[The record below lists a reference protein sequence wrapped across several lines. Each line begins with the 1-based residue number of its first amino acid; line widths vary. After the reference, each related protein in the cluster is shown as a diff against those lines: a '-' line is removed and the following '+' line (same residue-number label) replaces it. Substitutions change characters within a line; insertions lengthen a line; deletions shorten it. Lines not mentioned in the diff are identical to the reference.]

1 MIKKKVYTNLFAIYS
16 WVNCMDYSD
25 AGLVIS
31 KSGKQ
36 EVRVIESQV
45 ACDGVK
51 LLIKAGDA
59 HFGIPCQKF
68 EYSTVDNVP
77 VSLDYAEYGAA
88 FQWSSYEQEYRMVIE
103 TDSTPLRQLLRSV
116 CAANLNGRELRIKQR
131 VSPSAVDAEIAA
143 KITSTTTSVTV
154 DADTGI
160 IALDDSDFSNIMPEA
175 ATTVL
180 IGSVADGDNKT
191 GVQVEMLTP
200 DQTVTT
206 RMIFDSPRVS
216 QLARDY
222 IVAEYTVS
230 GTGGPIS
237 VLLIDDEPPL
247 TDLAKAKIEE
257 HHANMSIVT
266 ATSVEAA
273 NKILNTQ
280 SVDCVVSDYSMP
292 GEDIGSLTAM
302 MKHTD
307 NALPFVIFSRMAE
320 GDVAPEDRPDNV
332 DEWIQKDVGAEQY
345 RTLGAVIKRLIAK
358 KRYPNQS
365 GVKAHP
371 DPTALNDS
379 TRTV

>member
-1 MIKKKVYTNLFAIYS
+1 
-16 WVNCMDYSD
+16 MDYTD
-25 AGLVIS
+25 AGLVLS

-36 EVRVIESQV
+36 QATVIESQV

-68 EYSTVDNVP
+68 EYSTVDNAP

-88 FQWSSYEQEYRMVIE
+88 FQWSSYGQEYRMVIE
-103 TDSTPLRQLLRSV
+103 TDSMPLRGLLRSV
-116 CAANLNGRELRIKQR
+116 CAANVNGRELSVKQR
-131 VSPSAVDAEIAA
+131 VSPTAVDAEIAA

-160 IALDDSDFSNIMPEA
+160 IAIEDVDFSNILPQT
-175 ATTVL
+175 ATTVS
-180 IGSVADGDNKT
+180 IGSVADGDTDKT
-191 GVQVEMLTP
+191 GVQIEMLNP

-216 QLARDY
+216 QLVRDY

-247 TDLAKAKIEE
+247 TDLAKAKMEE
-257 HHANMSIVT
+257 QHANMSVVT

-273 NKILNTQ
+273 NKVLNTQ

-307 NALPFVIFSRMAE
+307 NALPFVIFSRMAT
-320 GDVAPEDRPDNV
+320 GDVAPENRPDNV

-345 RTLGAVIKRLIAK
+345 NTLGAVIKRLIAE
-358 KRYPNQS
+358 KRHTSQS
-365 GVKAHP
+365 GVKAYA